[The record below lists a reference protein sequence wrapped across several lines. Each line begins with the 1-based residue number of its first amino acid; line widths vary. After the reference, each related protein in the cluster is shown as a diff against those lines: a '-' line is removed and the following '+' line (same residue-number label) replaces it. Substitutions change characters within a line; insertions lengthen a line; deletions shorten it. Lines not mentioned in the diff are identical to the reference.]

1 MTPQMGLFVPRHAL
15 RETQRTPR
23 SLVAAGPVILC
34 GPNQSWKTP
43 PFSALISNLRDA
55 ENFRSETARQLSVLF
70 ENEVKPRS
78 CPDHPVSPVIGA
90 RQDIFSGKGG
100 VLAIATHDTRVV
112 EGRIPRPKSP
122 ITSPNP
128 KSKPSISRPYNSTLI
143 PRGNHRDRKTRDK
156 PKTRPSTKNK
166 PENIPEQEE
175 DLENKFV

>member
-1 MTPQMGLFVPRHAL
+1 MTPPGVCFSRATPFVKRRGRHVH
-15 RETQRTPR
+15 R
-23 SLVAAGPVILC
+23 SPPGPGHPLWTEPVVE
-34 GPNQSWKTP
+34 NA
-43 PFSALISNLRDA
+43 PFSALISSLRDA

-128 KSKPSISRPYNSTLI
+128 KSKSSISRPYNSTLI
-143 PRGNHRDRKTRDK
+143 PRGNHMDRKTRDK

>member
-1 MTPQMGLFVPRHAL
+1 MGLFVPRHAL

-128 KSKPSISRPYNSTLI
+128 KSKPAISRLYNSTLI
-143 PRGNHRDRKTRDK
+143 PRGIHRDRKQSVTPITRLSQRNK
-156 PKTRPSTKNK
+156 PK
-166 PENIPEQEE
+166 NIRGQKE
-175 DLENKFV
+175 DPENKFV

>member
-1 MTPQMGLFVPRHAL
+1 MWT
-15 RETQRTPR
+15 E
-23 SLVAAGPVILC
+23 PVVE
-34 GPNQSWKTP
+34 NA

-55 ENFRSETARQLSVLF
+55 ENFRSETAGQLSVLF

-128 KSKPSISRPYNSTLI
+128 KSKPAISRLYNSTLI
-143 PRGNHRDRKTRDK
+143 PRGIHRDRKTRDK
-156 PKTRPSTKNK
+156 PITSPSQRNK
-166 PENIPEQEE
+166 PESSSDRKPVVKK
-175 DLENKFV
+175 LTPFALKVPRRKSG